1 MDIRL
6 SIAIFYK
13 KGVEMAKKLYFSF
26 DLKQAGEKILC
37 YKP

>member
-1 MDIRL
+1 MYFKL

-26 DLKQAGEKILC
+26 DLKQAGEKIVC